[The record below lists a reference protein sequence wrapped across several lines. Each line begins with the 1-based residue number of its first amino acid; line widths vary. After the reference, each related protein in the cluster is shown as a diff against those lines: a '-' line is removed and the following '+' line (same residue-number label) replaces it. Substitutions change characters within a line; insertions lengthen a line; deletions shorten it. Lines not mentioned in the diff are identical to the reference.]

1 MLQYHT
7 RKQMKDLKK
16 RVLVRILKNVA
27 KSAAKVTLMAQDSDP
42 KCPYWHYQDIIPKI
56 KEDFDIKEL

>member
-1 MLQYHT
+1 
-7 RKQMKDLKK
+7 MKDLKK